1 MGAHTQKETD
11 RQTETE
17 KYRKTSQAYRQTL
30 RKTHT
35 HTNRERENGY
45 TRTETDGQTETEG
58 RRDKTDRHTRTNTHI
73 HTLMAYWLNT
83 KNRRFCLI
91 YSGGNKHSIKMCRQ
105 QFIPNYQQM
114 KECTT
119 TDVCLTLFCLKKI
132 VGTHMCGVVTLHYL
146 ITDAREN

>member
-1 MGAHTQKETD
+1 MGTHIQKQAD
-11 RQTETE
+11 RDREVQKDKSGIQADTE
-17 KYRKTSQAYRQTL
+17 KD
-30 RKTHT
+30 THT
-35 HTNRERENGY
+35 HKQRERENGY

-105 QFIPNYQQM
+105 QFIPNYEQM

>member
-1 MGAHTQKETD
+1 MGPHTQKETD

-35 HTNRERENGY
+35 HTHKQTKRERENGY
-45 TRTETDGQTETEG
+45 TLTETDGQTETEG
-58 RRDKTDRHTRTNTHI
+58 RRDKTDTHTRTNRHI

-91 YSGGNKHSIKMCRQ
+91 CSGGNKHSIKMCRQ

-119 TDVCLTLFCLKKI
+119 TDVCLTLSC
-132 VGTHMCGVVTLHYL
+132 
-146 ITDAREN
+146 